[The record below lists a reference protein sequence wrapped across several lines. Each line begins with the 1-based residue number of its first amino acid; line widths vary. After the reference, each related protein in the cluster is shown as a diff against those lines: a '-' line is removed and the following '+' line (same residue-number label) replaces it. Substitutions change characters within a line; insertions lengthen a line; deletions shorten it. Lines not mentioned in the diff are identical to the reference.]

1 SRIGDETPMEALNVP
16 RPSWMS
22 EDLVLLEE
30 SARRFFAAEFVPH
43 IDKWN
48 EQGIMDR
55 SVWTKAGEAGLL
67 CASIPEE
74 YGGAGGTFAHEAVI
88 DRAFSLGGFDSFGAP
103 LHSGVVAPYI
113 LHYGTDEQKRP
124 WLPPL
129 AAGEDIR

>member
-1 SRIGDETPMEALNVP
+1 MEALNVP

-55 SVWTKAGEAGLL
+55 SVWTKAGEAGL
-67 CASIPEE
+67 AHQDATSEQIRE
-74 YGGAGGTFAHEAVI
+74 GAEATL
-88 DRAFSLGGFDSFGAP
+88 RQLKSALERNR
-103 LHSGVVAPYI
+103 VVEINP
-113 LHYGTDEQKRP
+113 
-124 WLPPL
+124 
-129 AAGEDIR
+129 AAGAKNG